1 MSKWNGVFGVGAAL
15 AALISIALAQ
25 PTVSLFSGAELVNV
39 TTGAGSGAQA
49 TLAALNGITTARTVA
64 TVGFGT
70 LATTSSDEYI
80 VLTGVTATGTV
91 NLPNPASNG
100 ERIVVANGNNAI
112 SGTIT
117 VALTSSTTPQTQTLG
132 PGGAF
137 ATTLAA
143 NTSIEY
149 IYVWTSTTNQTGTWY
164 RVR

>member
-1 MSKWNGVFGVGAAL
+1 MKRYKGIVLGAAL
-15 AALISIALAQ
+15 AALGTLALAQ
-25 PTVSLFSGAELVNV
+25 PTTSIFNGGELSNL
-39 TTGAGSGAQA
+39 TSTGGSGIQAQLS
-49 TLAALNGITTARTVA
+49 TINGITTVRTLA

-70 LATTSSDEYI
+70 QTLTSADEYF
-80 VLTGVTATGTV
+80 VLTGVTATGTI

-117 VALTSSTTPQTQTLG
+117 VAVAGTTQSQTLG
-132 PGGAF
+132 PGGAY

-143 NTSIEY
+143 NASIEY
-149 IYVWTSTTNQTGTWY
+149 LYAWTSQTNQTGIWY

>member
-1 MSKWNGVFGVGAAL
+1 MKKLLVIGVGAAL
-15 AALISIALAQ
+15 AALASYALAQ
-25 PTVSLFSGAELVNV
+25 PTVNLFSGAEILNL

-49 TLAALNGITTARTVA
+49 GIQTINGVTATRVVA

-70 LATTSSDEYI
+70 LATTSNDEYI
-80 VLTGVTATGTV
+80 ILTGATATGTV

-117 VALTSSTTPQTQTLG
+117 AALTSSTTPQTQTLG

-143 NTSIEY
+143 NSSIEY
-149 IYVWTSTTNQTGTWY
+149 LYVWTSQANQTGTWY